1 LSGKVNNSIP
11 KWVVSVMFKNLSEIK
26 RKSKKIKILVLGIAY
41 KKNIN
46 DTRESPGLKI
56 IDILKKRKV
65 KVSYSDPFIPKIP
78 KLRNYNFETM
88 KSITLSKKNLT
99 KFDACILVTDHDNF
113 DYENILKYSKII
125 IDTRH
130 RLNKKLNNVIYA

>member
-1 LSGKVNNSIP
+1 
-11 KWVVSVMFKNLSEIK
+11 M
-26 RKSKKIKILVLGIAY
+26 ILE
-41 KKNIN
+41 
-46 DTRESPGLKI
+46 ESPGLKI

-113 DYENILKYSKII
+113 NYENILKYSKII

>member
-1 LSGKVNNSIP
+1 
-11 KWVVSVMFKNLSEIK
+11 
-26 RKSKKIKILVLGIAY
+26 
-41 KKNIN
+41 
-46 DTRESPGLKI
+46 
-56 IDILKKRKV
+56 
-65 KVSYSDPFIPKIP
+65 
-78 KLRNYNFETM
+78 M

-113 DYENILKYSKII
+113 NYENILKYSKII